1 MKIILKDPTLKV
13 GFFYEKIMKPELHAE
28 LLKKI
33 EELKELVEKIS
44 LESLV
49 NYVSMRQYA
58 FNHGRSKVL
67 SSPFQQGAYLLGLAA
82 SQEEP
87 ENPIE
92 FSDDLNQKIS
102 KLLNKIFNFYTVNY
116 FDVDENNESD
126 KKIKLVAMSAFI
138 HYFFTSKTLD
148 SHQIREWI
156 LFWFDEYSSLVHEEY
171 GFTVKDLVDFASVL
185 EEEIQRAMDDLQED
199 YDYIEKSKENFLSK
213 LDENINNYYIQINRL
228 TSDEEFIKRRQR
240 LFENTI
246 KLFSIESLK
255 VLEKIEAEKYNNIL
269 SVFGLKRGS
278 VEEIKYL
285 TDKNPVSFKSLFI
298 ENEKIYYILNNT
310 FFISIINFL
319 ENFLYKQVKTSQKII
334 QDRDKK
340 LESRTTTLFKEICG
354 PEAIFYE
361 SVFENANSRNEH
373 DLVIFDQ
380 GILLIVEAKASPP
393 KEPMRDA
400 DKAFIKIRD
409 HFKSS
414 SGLQKAF
421 EQANGLKK
429 HILKEKKLDLF
440 NKKVKKLDTI
450 PLEQIKTIHTIC
462 VTRDDFGA
470 LGCNLNYLLD
480 KSTDDTYPWV
490 IDIANLDSIVKAWKH
505 LDFKNI
511 DFYHFLSQRTQLHNK
526 VLSMDELEY
535 VGAFLKYKGGLQGFI
550 DAKADY
556 IPLAMEEGDIFDEIY
571 FCSVE
576 GKKFELKKIPLILQ
590 PLRREDVFSVA
601 KDQKNKKSK
610 LRSKSK
616 MQKKSRSANRK
627 K

>member
-1 MKIILKDPTLKV
+1 MKFILKDPTLNV

-44 LESLV
+44 LEFLI
-49 NYVSMRQYA
+49 NFINKRQFE

-67 SSPFQQGAYLLGLAA
+67 SSPFQQGTYLLGLAA
-82 SQEEP
+82 SQKEP

-92 FSDDLNQKIS
+92 FSKSIEEKICS
-102 KLLNKIFNFYTVNY
+102 LLNSIFNLYTFNY
-116 FDVDENNESD
+116 FDIDQNNGNN
-126 KKIKLVAMSAFI
+126 KIKEIAMSAFI

-148 SHQIREWI
+148 SHQIKEWI
-156 LFWFDEYSSLVHEEY
+156 LFWFKDYSQIVKEYY
-171 GFTVKDLVDFASVL
+171 NFTVEDLIDFSFLL
-185 EEEIQRAMDDLQED
+185 EEEIQNNVEEGRNELIKIKKISNKIEYQERTKNFFENSLKVFS
-199 YDYIEKSKENFLSK
+199 IEKSKILQKMS
-213 LDENINNYYIQINRL
+213 
-228 TSDEEFIKRRQR
+228 SDKV
-240 LFENTI
+240 
-246 KLFSIESLK
+246 ES
-255 VLEKIEAEKYNNIL
+255 IL
-269 SVFGLKRGS
+269 STFALKRGEA
-278 VEEIKYL
+278 EEITYI
-285 TDKNPVSFKSLFI
+285 TDKNPISFKSLFVQD
-298 ENEKIYYILNNT
+298 ERVYYVVNNS
-310 FFISIINFL
+310 FFISIINLL
-319 ENFLYKQVKTSQKII
+319 EVFLYKQVKNSQKII
-334 QDRDKK
+334 QERDNK
-340 LESRTTTLFKEICG
+340 LEVRTSALFKEICS
-354 PEAIFYE
+354 PDAIFYE
-361 SVFENANSRNEH
+361 SIFENANSRNEH
-373 DLVIFDQ
+373 DLVIFDK

-440 NKKVKKLDTI
+440 NKKGKILATISLD
-450 PLEQIKTIHTIC
+450 EIKTIHTIC

-505 LDFKNI
+505 LNLKNI
-511 DFYHFLSQRTQLHNK
+511 DFYNFLSQRTQLHNK

-571 FCSVE
+571 FCSLE
-576 GKKFELKKIPLILQ
+576 GKKFELKKIPLSLHSV
-590 PLRREDVFSVA
+590 RREDIFGVV

>member
-1 MKIILKDPTLKV
+1 
-13 GFFYEKIMKPELHAE
+13 MKPELHAE

-44 LESLV
+44 LEFLI
-49 NYVSMRQYA
+49 NFINKRQFE

-67 SSPFQQGAYLLGLAA
+67 SSPFQQGTYLLGLAA
-82 SQEEP
+82 SQKEP

-92 FSDDLNQKIS
+92 FSKSIEEKICS
-102 KLLNKIFNFYTVNY
+102 LLNSIFNLYTFNY
-116 FDVDENNESD
+116 FDIDQNNGNN
-126 KKIKLVAMSAFI
+126 KIKEIAMSAFI

-148 SHQIREWI
+148 SHQIKEWI
-156 LFWFDEYSSLVHEEY
+156 LFWFKDYSQIVKEYY
-171 GFTVKDLVDFASVL
+171 NFTVEVLIDFSFLL
-185 EEEIQRAMDDLQED
+185 EEEIQNNVEEGRNELIKIKKISNKIEYQERTKNFFENSLKVFS
-199 YDYIEKSKENFLSK
+199 IEKSKILQKMS
-213 LDENINNYYIQINRL
+213 
-228 TSDEEFIKRRQR
+228 SDK
-240 LFENTI
+240 
-246 KLFSIESLK
+246 IES
-255 VLEKIEAEKYNNIL
+255 IL
-269 SVFGLKRGS
+269 STFALKRGEA
-278 VEEIKYL
+278 EEITYI
-285 TDKNPVSFKSLFI
+285 TDKNPISFKSLFVQD
-298 ENEKIYYILNNT
+298 ERVYYVVNNS
-310 FFISIINFL
+310 FFISIINLL
-319 ENFLYKQVKTSQKII
+319 EVFLYKQVKNSQKII
-334 QDRDKK
+334 QERDNK
-340 LESRTTTLFKEICG
+340 LEVRTSALFKEICS
-354 PEAIFYE
+354 PDAIFYE
-361 SVFENANSRNEH
+361 SIFENANSRNEH
-373 DLVIFDQ
+373 DLVIYDK

-440 NKKVKKLDTI
+440 NKKGKILATISLD
-450 PLEQIKTIHTIC
+450 EIKTIHTIC

-505 LDFKNI
+505 LNLKNI

-571 FCSVE
+571 FCSLE
-576 GKKFELKKIPLILQ
+576 GKKFELKKIPLSLHSVK
-590 PLRREDVFSVA
+590 REDIFGVV

>member
-1 MKIILKDPTLKV
+1 
-13 GFFYEKIMKPELHAE
+13 MKPELHTE

-33 EELKELVEKIS
+33 EELKKLIEQIN
-44 LESLV
+44 LENLINFV
-49 NYVSMRQYA
+49 NMRQHD

-67 SSPFQQGAYLLGLAA
+67 SSPFQQGTYLLGLAS

-87 ENPIE
+87 RNPID
-92 FSDDLNQKIS
+92 FSKDIDQKICN
-102 KLLNKIFNFYTVNY
+102 LLNRIFNLYALNY
-116 FDVDENNESD
+116 FDVDKNDEND
-126 KKIKLVAMSAFI
+126 KKTKVVVMSAFI
-138 HYFFTSKTLD
+138 HYFFTGKTLD
-148 SHQIREWI
+148 SHQIKEWI
-156 LFWFDEYSSLVHEEY
+156 LFWFKDYSQIVKEVY
-171 GFTVKDLVDFASVL
+171 KFTVEDLIDFSFLL
-185 EEEIQRAMDDLQED
+185 EEEVKKNWEEGRQEIEFLDLYRQRFLEKCEEDIVNFPIEVEKIRNDKEFQERTKKFFENSLKVFSV
-199 YDYIEKSKENFLSK
+199 EKSKILQKMCANK
-213 LDENINNYYIQINRL
+213 V
-228 TSDEEFIKRRQR
+228 
-240 LFENTI
+240 
-246 KLFSIESLK
+246 ES
-255 VLEKIEAEKYNNIL
+255 IL
-269 SVFGLKRGS
+269 STFSLKRGEA
-278 VEEIKYL
+278 EEITYI

-298 ENEKIYYILNNT
+298 EKDRIYYLANNS

-340 LESRTTTLFKEICG
+340 LENRTTTLFKEICS

-361 SVFENANSRNEH
+361 SVFENSNSRNEH
-373 DLVIFDQ
+373 DLVIFDK
-380 GILLIVEAKASPP
+380 GVLLIVEAKASPP

-440 NKKVKKLDTI
+440 NKKGKKLDTI
-450 PLEQIKTIHTIC
+450 SLEQIKIIHTIC

-505 LDFKNI
+505 LDLNNI
-511 DFYHFLSQRTQLHNK
+511 DFYNFLSQRTQLHNK

-556 IPLAMEEGDIFDEIY
+556 IPLALEEGDIFDEIY
-571 FCSVE
+571 FCSLE
-576 GKKFELKKIPLILQ
+576 GKKFELKKIPLSLHRI
-590 PLRREDVFSVA
+590 RREDIFGVS
-601 KDQKNKKSK
+601 KDQKIKKSK

>member
-1 MKIILKDPTLKV
+1 MKIIQNSPTVKW
-13 GFFYEKIMKPELHAE
+13 GFFYEKIMKPELHTD

-33 EELKELVEKIS
+33 EELKKLIEKIS
-44 LESLV
+44 LEFLI
-49 NYVSMRQYA
+49 NFINKRQFE

-67 SSPFQQGAYLLGLAA
+67 SSPFQQGTYLLGLAA
-82 SQEEP
+82 SQKEP

-92 FSDDLNQKIS
+92 FSKSIEEKICS
-102 KLLNKIFNFYTVNY
+102 LLNSIFNLYTFNY
-116 FDVDENNESD
+116 FDIDQNNENNN
-126 KKIKLVAMSAFI
+126 KIKEIAMSAFI

-148 SHQIREWI
+148 SHQIKEWI
-156 LFWFDEYSSLVHEEY
+156 LFWFKDYSQIVKEYY
-171 GFTVKDLVDFASVL
+171 NFTVEDLIDFSFLL
-185 EEEIQRAMDDLQED
+185 EEEVQNNVEEGRNELIKIKKIRNEIDYQERTKNFFENSLKVFS
-199 YDYIEKSKENFLSK
+199 IEKSKILQKMS
-213 LDENINNYYIQINRL
+213 
-228 TSDEEFIKRRQR
+228 SDKV
-240 LFENTI
+240 
-246 KLFSIESLK
+246 ES
-255 VLEKIEAEKYNNIL
+255 IL
-269 SVFGLKRGS
+269 STFALKRGEA
-278 VEEIKYL
+278 EEITYI
-285 TDKNPVSFKSLFI
+285 TDKNPISFKSLFVQD
-298 ENEKIYYILNNT
+298 ERVYYVVNNS
-310 FFISIINFL
+310 FFISIINLL
-319 ENFLYKQVKTSQKII
+319 EGFLYKQVKNSQKII
-334 QDRDKK
+334 QERDKK
-340 LESRTTTLFKEICG
+340 LEIRTSALFKEICS
-354 PEAIFYE
+354 PDAIFYE
-361 SVFENANSRNEH
+361 SIFENANSRNEH
-373 DLVIFDQ
+373 DLVIFDK
-380 GILLIVEAKASPP
+380 GVLLIVEAKASPP

-440 NKKVKKLDTI
+440 NKKGKILATISLD
-450 PLEQIKTIHTIC
+450 EIKTIHTIC

-480 KSTDDTYPWV
+480 KSIDDNYPWV

-505 LDFKNI
+505 LDLNDI
-511 DFYHFLSQRTQLHNK
+511 DFYNFLSQRTQLHNK

-571 FCSVE
+571 FFSLE
-576 GKKFELKKIPLILQ
+576 GKKFELKKIPLTLHRV
-590 PLRREDVFSVA
+590 RREDIFGVA

>member
-1 MKIILKDPTLKV
+1 
-13 GFFYEKIMKPELHAE
+13 MKPELHAE

-44 LESLV
+44 LEFLI
-49 NYVSMRQYA
+49 NFINKRQFE

-67 SSPFQQGAYLLGLAA
+67 SSPFQQGTYLLGLAA
-82 SQEEP
+82 SQKEP

-92 FSDDLNQKIS
+92 FSKSIEEKICS
-102 KLLNKIFNFYTVNY
+102 LLNSIFNLYTFNY
-116 FDVDENNESD
+116 FDIDQNNGNN
-126 KKIKLVAMSAFI
+126 KIKEIAMSAFI

-148 SHQIREWI
+148 SHQIKEWI
-156 LFWFDEYSSLVHEEY
+156 LFWFKDYSQIVKEYY
-171 GFTVKDLVDFASVL
+171 NFTVEDLIDFSFLL
-185 EEEIQRAMDDLQED
+185 EEEIQNNVEEGRNELIKIKKISNKIEYQERTKNFFENSLKVFS
-199 YDYIEKSKENFLSK
+199 IEKSKILQKMS
-213 LDENINNYYIQINRL
+213 
-228 TSDEEFIKRRQR
+228 SDKV
-240 LFENTI
+240 
-246 KLFSIESLK
+246 ES
-255 VLEKIEAEKYNNIL
+255 IL
-269 SVFGLKRGS
+269 STFALKRGEA
-278 VEEIKYL
+278 EEITYI
-285 TDKNPVSFKSLFI
+285 TDKNPISFKSLFVQD
-298 ENEKIYYILNNT
+298 ERVYYVVNNS
-310 FFISIINFL
+310 FFISIINLL
-319 ENFLYKQVKTSQKII
+319 EVFLYKQVKNSQKII
-334 QDRDKK
+334 QERDNK
-340 LESRTTTLFKEICG
+340 LEVRTSALFKEICS
-354 PEAIFYE
+354 PDAIFYE
-361 SVFENANSRNEH
+361 SIFENANSRNEH
-373 DLVIFDQ
+373 DLVIYDK

-440 NKKVKKLDTI
+440 NKKGKILATISLD
-450 PLEQIKTIHTIC
+450 EIKTIHTIC

-505 LDFKNI
+505 LNLKNI

-571 FCSVE
+571 FCSLE
-576 GKKFELKKIPLILQ
+576 GKKFELKKIPLSLHSVK
-590 PLRREDVFSVA
+590 REDIFGVV